1 MRRLAV
7 LLALYSTTA
16 LAQDQTATTEPPV
29 VETTMGDDS
38 YIQVNLNFDFPLYG
52 QLFNQSWM
60 YDNGIISFLQPGTPG
75 SLSPWQ
81 WSATPINQAPGN
93 YFIASLWADMAPTS
107 ITKYSY
113 QGDSTFMKYSWSN
126 IAEYYSAG
134 SSSPRYN
141 SFSTTIKPDGSIST
155 SYYSLNLMTSNVSA
169 GVAGNLGAGEYD
181 SKFFAPYGT
190 VITTGGIAD
199 WTSGGGY
206 VPPPPPPEPEPYV
219 PHADPVIE
227 QPIVEPAPPQVIQ
240 EPIQEVSVTPAT
252 IQQEEP
258 ILETVQEIV
267 EEAPVVVEQ
276 AIQTEVEV
284 EATATI
290 DKKSVNIDAKAI
302 AKANQEALAA
312 LTDSVVSGSIQGSLE
327 AGNSSSSNSLS
338 SLLSTTTVGGDL
350 SNPNA
355 LGGVLGPGVSN
366 STENSQSSS
375 NLVSAD
381 VATSLVDSG
390 SNSTQIVQG
399 SDQASSI
406 DSSSQSE
413 SQINSTISTQA
424 APLAQQSN
432 SQQASYISQSE
443 DIQIVDIVAT
453 MPSSLSTEQQSS
465 YTTTLSVGGLSQ
477 ELLVDASNFNTQ
489 EESTVSAFGVDSTQT
504 AIVDESN
511 PVSIRSLADMTTARI
526 VQTEE
531 EEIKKPEIDDI
542 ASAQDPALAELSSVG
557 VQMSTLQVV
566 PVGYFSYLNLVYKD
580 RSFYPER
587 IIYRKQKVVDNQRV
601 LRMLNARSDLT
612 YDKMV
617 KEQYSLNDIT
627 GTSD

>member
-219 PHADPVIE
+219 PPADPVIE

-284 EATATI
+284 EAAATI

-366 STENSQSSS
+366 NTENSQSSS

-504 AIVDESN
+504 TIVDESN